1 MAVTGNV
8 IFRSGKPEWGR
19 NDEYDSAH
27 VRIEDAQGIVFTGN
41 ALNSGR
47 DDGAG
52 LYSPDYGI
60 VVKNLESSIVKDN
73 VQHLGALK
81 QLVVDLGQH
90 GESVIIQDNVG
101 TLRKL

>member
-1 MAVTGNV
+1 
-8 IFRSGKPEWGR
+8 
-19 NDEYDSAH
+19 

-60 VVKNLESSIVKDN
+60 VVKNLESSIIKDN